1 MHISEEIDEVKDCGR
16 IIISVFEVRSSID
29 EEKEISELPH
39 DLDEREDEEEIE
51 DLDDKYDDE

>member
-51 DLDDKYDDE
+51 DLDDE